1 VSAGGVLHGRGR
13 LVIRPRRGGFSLRLD
28 VRVALVSAALA
39 AAGLLAFALNLAW
52 GEYPLAL
59 PDVLAALAG
68 EGHPADRFVVVE
80 VRLPRA
86 LVAALAGAAL
96 ALSGAIFQTVVR
108 NPLASPDIIGVTG
121 GASVPA
127 VTVFVMGASAAL
139 VPLAAFAGA
148 LTASTL
154 LYLLAWRGGLSPYRL
169 VLIGIGIEALGTAG
183 TSYVLVEGRIEDVH
197 QAALWLVGSLTARA
211 FADVWPLLAG
221 MALLAP
227 AVAVL
232 ARSLD
237 ALSLGDEPAR
247 ALGVRVELA
256 RLGLVGAAAGLAGI
270 AVAAAGPIGFVAF
283 IAPHVARRLTRASG
297 AAVLPAAALCG
308 AALVLAA
315 DLAGRWLLAPTELPV
330 GIVTSVL
337 GAPFFLYLLYRA
349 SRFRTAE

>member
-1 VSAGGVLHGRGR
+1 MLAG
-13 LVIRPRRGGFSLRLD
+13 
-28 VRVALVSAALA
+28 
-39 AAGLLAFALNLAW
+39 AGLLAFALNLAW
-52 GEYPLAL
+52 GEYPLPL
-59 PDVLAALAG
+59 PDVLAALVG
-68 EGHPADRFVVVE
+68 EGHQADRFVVTD

-96 ALSGAIFQTVVR
+96 ALSGAIFQTLVR
-108 NPLASPDIIGVTG
+108 NPLASPDVIGVTA

-127 VTVFVMGASAAL
+127 VAIYVMGASAAL

-148 LTASTL
+148 LTASAL
-154 LYLLAWRGGLSPYRL
+154 LYALAWRGGLSPYRL

-183 TSYVLVEGRIEDVH
+183 TSYVLVEGRIEDVQ
-197 QAALWLVGSLTARA
+197 QAALWLVGSLNARA

-221 MALLAP
+221 FAVLAP
-227 AVAVL
+227 AVALL
-232 ARSLD
+232 ARPLD
-237 ALSLGDEPAR
+237 VLSLGEEQAR

-256 RLGLVGAAAGLAGI
+256 RLGLVGAAAGLAAI

-283 IAPHVARRLTRASG
+283 IAPHVAGRLTGASG

-308 AALVLAA
+308 AVLVLAA

-337 GAPFFLYLLYRA
+337 GAPFFLYLLHRA
-349 SRFRTAE
+349 GRVRIA